1 MEVSPSS
8 AGTSTWQETSGVL
21 VATRTEMTLDGDP
34 GHSLPQPLISL
45 TGSGY
50 LTRQYLD
57 SEADLDI
64 SVRSLD
70 IRVTEDVSTWV
81 GSLPCSKNR
90 SRRTLLVSRQS
101 SAEHLAT
108 LGAPPDRP
116 RQLLFPA
123 ARHSHLATRPVH
135 RQFGETARVAGLW

>member
-1 MEVSPSS
+1 MEVSLSS
-8 AGTSTWQETSGVL
+8 AGTLTWPETSGML
-21 VATRTEMTLDGDP
+21 AATRTEMTLDGDP

-45 TGSGY
+45 TGSGC

-81 GSLPCSKNR
+81 GSLPCSKNG
-90 SRRTLLVSRQS
+90 SRRTILVSRQS
-101 SAEHLAT
+101 SPEHLAT

-123 ARHSHLATRPVH
+123 ARHSHLAT
-135 RQFGETARVAGLW
+135 